1 MSYGHIAA
9 EYRRRTRDLHKAD
22 RMSMEAILHQYGFP
36 KSAAGKLVKEGMG
49 PHELIQRAKLPATGP
64 GGLTWTHRIKQT
76 RNRGVQ
82 SLSKTKK
89 EQRLARIERA
99 VLKIINSTPLN
110 EPFVD
115 NPIYKRLMKERD
127 NLLGI

>member
-1 MSYGHIAA
+1 MGIPKWLRDQERVAMEGILA
-9 EYRRRTRDLHKAD
+9 E
-22 RMSMEAILHQYGFP
+22 YGFP

-89 EQRLARIERA
+89 EQRLARIEKA
-99 VLKIINSTPLN
+99 VLKIINSTPMNQTFL
-110 EPFVD
+110 D
-115 NPIYKRLMKERD
+115 NPVYKRLMKERD

>member
-1 MSYGHIAA
+1 MAIPKWLRDQERVAMEGILA
-9 EYRRRTRDLHKAD
+9 E
-22 RMSMEAILHQYGFP
+22 YGFP

-64 GGLTWTHRIKQT
+64 GGLTWTHRIKQS

-89 EQRLARIERA
+89 EQRLARIEKA

>member
-1 MSYGHIAA
+1 MA
-9 EYRRRTRDLHKAD
+9 RRLSVSELDTDRRLPTAD
-22 RMSMEAILHQYGFP
+22 FC
-36 KSAAGKLVKEGMG
+36 
-49 PHELIQRAKLPATGP
+49 
-64 GGLTWTHRIKQT
+64 
-76 RNRGVQ
+76 NRGVQ

-89 EQRLARIERA
+89 EQRLARIEKA
-99 VLKIINSTPLN
+99 VLKIINSTPMS